1 MGLMIYVPQMLIAA
15 MAMNLGTQRAS
26 AAAVGL
32 TGIFAYSS
40 TVLSGWGIGKI
51 VDTAGWNG
59 AFQML
64 IGCAVVTAA
73 LMALTWNVGAHAET
87 THPLSPE
94 YRGEGRA
101 PQPPRRRHPGN
112 YFSIRPRLA
121 TLCVPAW
128 TAAPRS
134 ITSLAAPTPGT
145 SPSLAAGRPASAS
158 PSTPPPAATPPASSS
173 RATSARGLPAGPPSW
188 FTAACA
194 TCSRATFRW

>member
-1 MGLMIYVPQMLIAA
+1 MIGATYGFWLAPASMPWAAAGCFLLMGLMVYVPQMLIAA

-87 THPLSPE
+87 THPLSPVP
-94 YRGEGRA
+94 RGEAGLRGA
-101 PQPPRRRHPGN
+101 GSHLKPQ
-112 YFSIRPRLA
+112 
-121 TLCVPAW
+121 
-128 TAAPRS
+128 
-134 ITSLAAPTPGT
+134 TS
-145 SPSLAAGRPASAS
+145 SL
-158 PSTPPPAATPPASSS
+158 
-173 RATSARGLPAGPPSW
+173 
-188 FTAACA
+188 
-194 TCSRATFRW
+194 